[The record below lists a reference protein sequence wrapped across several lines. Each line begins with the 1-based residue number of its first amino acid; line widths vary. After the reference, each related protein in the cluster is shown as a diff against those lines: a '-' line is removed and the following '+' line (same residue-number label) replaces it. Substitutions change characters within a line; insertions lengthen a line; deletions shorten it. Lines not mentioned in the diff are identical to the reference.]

1 MAAEI
6 GNFRCFM
13 PPFPYHMALLGSL
26 VTEVKNKIHPRGQVM
41 GVGKGGEWAVEHLM
55 DSEKKIL

>member
-1 MAAEI
+1 
-6 GNFRCFM
+6 M

-55 DSEKKIL
+55 DSEKRYCN